1 MVQGGSSC
9 SLAPPADPFARPVPA
24 AGFTLLELLVVITM
38 IALATAIV
46 APNLGAFVPQMRLEG
61 SGKELVRTLDWV
73 RSEARIRAVR
83 MSIELDLDHARWRTV
98 QPPEMRLTLDQEP
111 ETLEEWSFNWK
122 ELSDG
127 VVFAGAG
134 DSKNGIAR
142 KNIYRIVFDEHGFTS
157 DQIVMLKLTED
168 TRLLWSMELR
178 GLSGSVEMNLS
189 EDGREPQL
197 ELVGE
202 GAF

>member
-1 MVQGGSSC
+1 MHGGSSC
-9 SLAPPADPFARPVPA
+9 GPVAVRPVSSWARPEA

-127 VVFAGAG
+127 V
-134 DSKNGIAR
+134 GILPPTASSR
-142 KNIYRIVFDEHGFTS
+142 
-157 DQIVMLKLTED
+157 
-168 TRLLWSMELR
+168 
-178 GLSGSVEMNLS
+178 S
-189 EDGREPQL
+189 ERAVQ
-197 ELVGE
+197 
-202 GAF
+202 